1 MKDATDITIIL
12 DRSGSMR
19 DIREDVIGGFNAF
32 IEEQKKDPSPAT
44 VSLVQFDDEY
54 EPVYSGKA
62 LQEVPVLTKE
72 TFVPRGW
79 TALRDA
85 VAKTIITTG
94 ERLSALSEEERP
106 NKVLMLIITDG
117 LENKSIEWR
126 NPAKVGALIKEQ
138 AEKYKW
144 QFVYIGANQDSFA
157 SGSEINI
164 TQTCDFT
171 ASPAGTQDMY
181 AGMSRG
187 VSNVRKG
194 KGYTS
199 DP

>member
-12 DRSGSMR
+12 DRSGSMG

-44 VSLVQFDDEY
+44 VSLVQFDDAY
-54 EPVYSGKA
+54 EPVYEGKP
-62 LQEVPVLTKE
+62 LQEVPPLTKE

-85 VAKTIITTG
+85 VAFTIIKTG
-94 ERLSALSEEERP
+94 ARLASLPEEERP

-117 LENKSIEWR
+117 MENKSVEWR
-126 NPAKVGALIKEQ
+126 NPVKVGKLIQEQ
-138 AEKYKW
+138 TDKYKW

-157 SGSEINI
+157 SGNEINI
-164 TQTCDFT
+164 TMTQDFT
-171 ASPAGTQDMY
+171 ASPAGTHDMY
-181 AGMSRG
+181 KSMSRG

-194 KGYTS
+194 GGYTS

>member
-12 DRSGSMR
+12 DRSGSMKE
-19 DIREDVIGGFNAF
+19 IREDVIGGFNAF

-54 EPVYSGKA
+54 EPVYFGKT
-62 LQEVPVLTKE
+62 LQEVPLLTKE

-85 VAKTIITTG
+85 VAFTIIKTG
-94 ERLSALSEEERP
+94 ERLAALSEEARP
-106 NKVLMLIITDG
+106 NKVLMVVITDG
-117 LENKSIEWR
+117 QENKSKEWR
-126 NPAKVGALIKEQ
+126 DPAKVGALIKEQ
-138 AEKYKW
+138 TEKYKW

-157 SGSEINI
+157 AGSELNF
-164 TQTCDFT
+164 TSTCDFSAT
-171 ASPAGTQDMY
+171 PQGTQDMY
-181 AGMSRG
+181 KGMSHG
-187 VSNVRKG
+187 VSNVRRG